1 MDAVMGTALGVDDR
15 AQIVRRG
22 LTVEQVLQQL
32 ELFKHP
38 PRYVQLERPCLPGAG
53 IRVLDEQQ
61 AEACMATFATACA
74 QGRFLKFTPA
84 SGAAT
89 RMFKSLLTANEVHDK
104 HTPPARDVLAC
115 MDGLARFA
123 FYDDLRAV
131 MARDGVAIESCI
143 ERSDYRIIFDYLLT
157 ERGLGY
163 ASLPKGLLKFH
174 RYPSGSRTPFEEH
187 LVEAAAYVRDR
198 NGLCRLHFTVSPHHL
213 ERFQKLLETVRPA
226 YESRYAARFDVG
238 FSTQHPSTDTVAVDL
253 DNHLFRDAAGQLL
266 FRPGGH
272 GALIENL
279 NELRG
284 DVVFIKNIDNVVP
297 DDRKEP
303 TLRWKKVLGGYLV
316 HLQSEIFGYLAQLNT
331 TPSSSAAVGDA
342 LRFVRDAFAT
352 EVPAQLVGADPDELR
367 DFLIAKLNRPLR
379 VCGMVR
385 SDDNPG
391 GGPFWVKGRDGM
403 PTLQIVETAQVDP
416 DAPDQQ
422 AVLRAAT
429 YFNPVDLVCGVRNW
443 RGEPF
448 DLREFVDPTAVFIS
462 QKSSGGRTLKALEHP
477 GLWNGAMAEWNTVFV
492 EVPAATFR
500 PVKSV
505 NDLLG

>member
-1 MDAVMGTALGVDDR
+1 MTETPLTADDR
-15 AQIVRRG
+15 AQIVQHG
-22 LTVEQVLQQL
+22 LTVEQVLQQI
-32 ELFKHP
+32 ERFKHP
-38 PRYVQLERPCLPGAG
+38 APYMRLERLCLPGSG

-61 AEACMATFATACA
+61 VEGCLATFATACA

-89 RMFKSLLTANEVHDK
+89 RMFKSLLTANEVHDQ
-104 HTPPARDVLAC
+104 HIPPARDVLAC
-115 MDGLARFA
+115 MDGLTRFA
-123 FYDDLRAV
+123 FYDDLKAV

-143 ERSDYRIIFDYLLT
+143 ARRDYRIIFDYLLT
-157 ERGLGY
+157 ARGLGY

-174 RYPSGSRTPFEEH
+174 RYRSGSRTPFEEH

-198 NGLCRLHFTVSPHHL
+198 NGLCRLHFTVSPQHL
-213 ERFQKLLETVRPA
+213 ERFQQLLETVRPT

-253 DNHLFRDAAGQLL
+253 DNHLFRDTSGQLL

-272 GALIENL
+272 GALIQNL

-284 DVVFIKNIDNVVP
+284 DVVYIKNIDNVVP
-297 DDRKEP
+297 DDRKGA
-303 TLRWKKVLGGYLV
+303 TLHWKKVLGGYLV
-316 HLQSEIFGYLAQLNT
+316 RLQSELFVHLAQLNS
-331 TPSSSAAVGDA
+331 TPSSPPAVGDA

-352 EVPAQLVGADPDELR
+352 QVPAHLVGAGADELR
-367 DFLIAKLNRPLR
+367 DFLIAKLDRPLR
-379 VCGMVR
+379 VCGMLR

-403 PTLQIVETAQVDP
+403 STLQIVETAQVDP
-416 DAPDQQ
+416 AAPDQQ
-422 AVLRAAT
+422 ALLRSAT
-429 YFNPVDLVCGVRNW
+429 YFNPVDLVCGVRDW

-492 EVPAATFR
+492 EVPAATFH

>member
-1 MDAVMGTALGVDDR
+1 MGLAMETSLTADDR
-15 AQIVRRG
+15 AQIVRHG
-22 LTVEQVLQQL
+22 LTVEQVLRQI

-38 PRYVQLERPCLPGAG
+38 PGYVRLERSCLPGSG

-61 AEACMATFATACA
+61 VEACLATFATACA

-89 RMFKSLLTANEVHDK
+89 RMFKSLIAAREQHDE
-104 HTPPARDVLAC
+104 HTPLPQDVLAC

-131 MARDGVAIESCI
+131 MARDGVAIESCT
-143 ERSDYRIIFDYLLT
+143 ERRDYHPIFEYLLT
-157 ERGLGY
+157 ERGLDY

-174 RYPSGSRTPFEEH
+174 HYPSGSRTPFEEH

-198 NGLCRLHFTVSPHHL
+198 NGLCRLHFTVSPQHL
-213 ERFQKLLETVRPA
+213 ERFQKLLESVRPT

-238 FSTQHPSTDTVAVDL
+238 FSMQHPSTDTVAVDL
-253 DNHLFRDAAGQLL
+253 DNNLFRDTAGQLL

-279 NELRG
+279 NDLRG
-284 DVVFIKNIDNVVP
+284 DIVFIKNIDNVVP

-303 TLRWKKVLGGYLV
+303 TLHWKKVLGGYLV
-316 HLQSEIFGYLAQLNT
+316 HLQSEIFERLAQLN
-331 TPSSSAAVGDA
+331 SSPISPTAIGDA
-342 LRFVRDAFAT
+342 LRFARQAFAT
-352 EVPAQLVGADPDELR
+352 QVPKQLDGAGPDELR
-367 DFLIAKLNRPLR
+367 DVLIAKLDRPLR
-379 VCGMVR
+379 VCGMMR
-385 SDDNPG
+385 SNDNPG
-391 GGPFWVKGRDGM
+391 GGPFWVKGRDDTS
-403 PTLQIVETAQVDP
+403 TLQIVETAQVDP
-416 DAPDQQ
+416 DAPAQQ
-422 AVLRAAT
+422 AVLRSAT

-448 DLREFVDPTAVFIS
+448 DLRQFVDPTAVFIS

>member
-1 MDAVMGTALGVDDR
+1 METPLQVEDQ
-15 AQIVRRG
+15 AQIVRHG
-22 LTVEQVLQQL
+22 LTVEQVLRQI

-38 PRYVQLERPCLPGAG
+38 PGYVKLERPCLPGSG
-53 IRVLDEQQ
+53 IRVLDAQQ
-61 AEACMATFATACA
+61 VEASLATFATACA

-89 RMFKSLLTANEVHDK
+89 RMFKSLLAANELHGKD
-104 HTPPARDVLAC
+104 TPPAPDVLAC
-115 MDGLARFA
+115 MDGLTSFA

-131 MARDGVAIESCI
+131 MARDGVAIEACI
-143 ERSDYRIIFDYLLT
+143 ERRDYRVIFDYLLT
-157 ERGLGY
+157 EHGLGY

-174 RYPSGSRTPFEEH
+174 RYPSASRTPFEEH

-198 NGLCRLHFTVSPHHL
+198 NGLCRLHFTVSPQHV
-213 ERFQKLLETVRPA
+213 ERFQKLLEAVRPA

-284 DVVFIKNIDNVVP
+284 DVVFIKNVDNVVP

-303 TLRWKKVLGGYLV
+303 TLHWKKVLGGYLV
-316 HLQSEIFGYLAQLNT
+316 HLQNEIFGHLAQLHS
-331 TPSSSAAVGDA
+331 TPISLTAVGDA
-342 LRFVRDAFAT
+342 LHFVRDAFAT
-352 EVPAQLVGADPDELR
+352 QVPPQLVGASADELR
-367 DFLIAKLNRPLR
+367 NFLVATLDRPLR

-391 GGPFWVKGRDGM
+391 GGPFWVKGPDDSC
-403 PTLQIVETAQVDP
+403 TLQIVETAQVDP
-416 DAPDQQ
+416 AAPDQQ
-422 AVLRAAT
+422 AVLRSAT

-448 DLREFVDPTAVFIS
+448 DLREFVDPSAVFIA

-477 GLWNGAMAEWNTVFV
+477 GLWNGAMAEWNTIFV